1 MNTARRQLLALGALL
16 PLAATL
22 RAQARPEQLRMLVP
36 YAPGGAADTLARAL
50 AERLGA
56 ADGGVP
62 VVVDNRPGGGTVIA
76 SQAAATAPA
85 DGRTLLLVGAS
96 FLVQPHLLIKPPYD
110 ARRDF
115 EPVLLCASN
124 PHLLAVHPSVPAANL
139 REFIAWAK
147 AHADKAAYASFGR
160 GSSGHLGFELLKKQ
174 AGFDM
179 LHVPYKGGAPAL
191 QALLSG
197 DVSAMLTDLPQ
208 ALPFVRSGKL
218 KAIAVGSAQRDASL
232 PEVRTVSESG
242 VAGFVSESWFG
253 FVVRKG
259 TPKGRLDPLHAAL
272 AAALDAP
279 AVKAGLDTIGLRRMG
294 GTAERFAAYLERE
307 ESRLVEALRFARV
320 EPE

>member
-1 MNTARRQLLALGALL
+1 MNTPRRRLLALGVLL
-16 PLAATL
+16 PMAATL
-22 RAQARPEQLRMLVP
+22 RAQARPESLRMLVP
-36 YAPGGAADTLARAL
+36 YAPGGAADALARAL

-56 ADGGVP
+56 ADGGGP

-76 SQAAATAPA
+76 SQATSLAPA
-85 DGRTLLLVGAS
+85 DGRTLMLVGAS
-96 FLVQPHLLIKPPYD
+96 FLVQPHLLVKPPYD

-115 EPVLLCASN
+115 EPVVLCASN
-124 PHLLAVHPSVPAANL
+124 PHLLAVHPDVPAANL
-139 REFIAWAK
+139 REFVSWAK

-242 VAGFVSESWFG
+242 VPGFVSESWFG

-259 TPKGRLDPLHAAL
+259 TPKERLSLLHTAL
-272 AAALDAP
+272 AAALDSPTLRTSMNA
-279 AVKAGLDTIGLRRMG
+279 IGLRLMG
-294 GTAERFAAYLERE
+294 GTTERFATYLERE
-307 ESRLVEALRFARV
+307 DSRLVEALRFARV